1 MWHEGGE
8 PSLRNAATS
17 VGAMNPKV
25 DAYVAGL
32 TTWQEETE
40 ALRGILRHCAV
51 DEDLKWGKPCY
62 SWEKRNVVIIQGFR
76 EYCALLF
83 FKGVLLTDPDGVLV
97 KTGENTQVGRQI
109 RFADV
114 QDVARLKKVVTAY
127 VDAAIAVERSGLKV
141 QLQEGNDLTLPGEFQ
156 RKLDE
161 SPELRAAFAALT
173 PGRQRGY
180 NIHFSS
186 PKQSTTRAA
195 RVEKCLPQILRGKGL
210 NDS

>member
-1 MWHEGGE
+1 
-8 PSLRNAATS
+8 
-17 VGAMNPKV
+17 MNSKV
-25 DAYVAGL
+25 DANVEAL
-32 TTWQEETE
+32 TKWREETQ
-40 ALRGILRHCAV
+40 ALREILHHCAV

-62 SWEKRNVVIIQGFR
+62 SWEKGNIVIIQGFR

-109 RFADV
+109 RFTDV
-114 QDVARLKKVVTAY
+114 QEVARLKNIVTAY
-127 VDAAIAVERSGLKV
+127 VGEAIEVERSGLKV
-141 QLQEGNDLTLPGEFQ
+141 QLQEGNELTLPVEFQ
-156 RKLDE
+156 RRLDE

-186 PKQSTTRAA
+186 PKQSKTREA
-195 RVEKCLPQILRGKGL
+195 RIDKCLPQILRGKGL